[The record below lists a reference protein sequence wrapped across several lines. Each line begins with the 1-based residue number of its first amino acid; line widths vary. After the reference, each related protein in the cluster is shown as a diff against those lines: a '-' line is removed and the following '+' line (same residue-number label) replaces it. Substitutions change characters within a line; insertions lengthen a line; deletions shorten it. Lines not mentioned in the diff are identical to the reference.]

1 VHRVESFY
9 LNSCGLACNA
19 LGLGSVDVDTDPAR
33 CKFSCTFSHSKTKIH
48 R

>member
-19 LGLGSVDVDTDPAR
+19 LGLGSVDVDTDLAC
-33 CKFSCTFSHSKTKIH
+33 CKFSCTSLHSKNTI
-48 R
+48 RI